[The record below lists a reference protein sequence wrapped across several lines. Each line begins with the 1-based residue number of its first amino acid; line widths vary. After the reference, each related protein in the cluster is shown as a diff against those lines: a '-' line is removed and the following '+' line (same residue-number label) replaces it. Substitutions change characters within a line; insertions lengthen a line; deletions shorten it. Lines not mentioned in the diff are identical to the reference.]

1 MISLSHFGNGNR
13 IALNVDLIEKVE
25 ETPDTVIT
33 LTNGARYL
41 VEETIDEIIEKSAQ
55 ARAHVVYLAQNL
67 GKNPSERRLRL
78 VREEPDEVDAD
89 DEPEEAPK

>member
-1 MISLSHFGNGNR
+1 MISLSHFNNGNR

-41 VEETIDEIIEKSAQ
+41 VQESIDEIIEKSAQ
-55 ARAHVVYLAQNL
+55 SRAYVAYLAQHMND
-67 GKNPSERRLRL
+67 NPSVRRLRL
-78 VREEPDEVDAD
+78 VQGEGGTEPGEESE
-89 DEPEEAPK
+89 